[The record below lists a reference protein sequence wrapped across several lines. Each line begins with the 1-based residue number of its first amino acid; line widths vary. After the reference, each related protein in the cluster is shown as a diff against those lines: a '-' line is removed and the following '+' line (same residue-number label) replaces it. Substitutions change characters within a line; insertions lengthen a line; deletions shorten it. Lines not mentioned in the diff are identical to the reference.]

1 MELHKNLK
9 CIRAETERDWRNW
22 LEENYASD
30 QSVWLIIYKKE
41 SKVASVY
48 YSEAVDQA
56 LCFGWIDS
64 VPNKRDGDSYYILF
78 SKRNPKS
85 NWSQVNKNKVT
96 KLEKLGLIHESGRR
110 MIDLAKQ
117 TGTWN
122 ALDKVDALEEPDEL
136 MNLLNSSPMAL
147 ANWRAFSKSYRR
159 GILEWLLSAKKEETK
174 SKRLTEILRL
184 SEENNKYFFSK
195 KSGT

>member
-1 MELHKNLK
+1 MEVHKNLR

-41 SKVASVY
+41 SQVSSVY

-64 VPNKRDGDSYYILF
+64 VPNKRDGDSYYVLF

-85 NWSQVNKNKVT
+85 NWSQVNKNKVA
-96 KLEKLGLIHESGRR
+96 KLEKLGLIHESGRK

-147 ANWRAFSKSYRR
+147 ANWSAFSKSYRR
-159 GILEWLLSAKKEETK
+159 GILEWLMSAKREETK

-195 KSGT
+195 NL

>member
-1 MELHKNLK
+1 
-9 CIRAETERDWRNW
+9 

-41 SKVASVY
+41 SKIASVY

-64 VPNKRDGDSYYILF
+64 VPNKRDGDSYYVLF

-85 NWSQVNKNKVT
+85 NWSQVNKNKVS
-96 KLEKLGLIHESGRR
+96 KLEKLGLIHVSGRK

-136 MNLLNSSPMAL
+136 MNLLNSSPAAL
-147 ANWRAFSKSYRR
+147 ANWRSFSKSYQR
-159 GILEWLLSAKKEETK
+159 GILEWLMSAKREETK